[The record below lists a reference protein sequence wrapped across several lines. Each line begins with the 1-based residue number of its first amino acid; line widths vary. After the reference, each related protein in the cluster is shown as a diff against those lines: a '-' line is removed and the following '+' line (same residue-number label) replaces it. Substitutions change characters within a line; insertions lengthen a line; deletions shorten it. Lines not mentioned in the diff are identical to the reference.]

1 MCVNFTPSRKDQLNT
16 AFSVQPPASCVWKN
30 EVWQDDAAPVII
42 ADASA
47 GRACISASYGMLPK
61 HQFAPGSKRYSTMN
75 ARAETIASL
84 KSYRS
89 AWQHG
94 QRCVVP
100 MQNFFE
106 PNYESGKA
114 QRWHIGVRDQDDFVV
129 AGLFQAWE
137 SVDKL
142 LSYSFTQITINAD
155 QHPLMK
161 RFHPPGEEKRS
172 LVILPAENI
181 DAWLHCRDLEQ
192 ARNMLQLY
200 PADKMWGQPVDTK
213 PPAQASLF

>member
-16 AFSVQPPASCVWKN
+16 AFSVQPPASCDWKN
-30 EVWQDDAAPVII
+30 EVWQDDTAPIII

-47 GRACISASYGMLPK
+47 GRICISASYGMLPK

-114 QRWHIGVRDQDDFVV
+114 QRWHIGVQGQDNFVV

-200 PADKMWGQPVDTK
+200 PADKMWGRPVDTN